1 MGKTLACW
9 YKILIIAVALLW
21 LVGGSVVGGS
31 WVCWGRVGLCEVLG
45 GFAWVSGVSA
55 AWVSSIVGHVV
66 VGFVA
71 APHGVVVVRYLVLTL
86 AVLVLDA
93 VAGNQEQDG
102 GDGSENHTDPAQD
115 VRPTVAPCC
124 VLRQNL

>member
-1 MGKTLACW
+1 MGKTLAYW
-9 YKILIIAVALLW
+9 YKILIIAVALW

-45 GFAWVSGVSA
+45 GVACVSGVSA

-66 VGFVA
+66 VGLVA
-71 APHGVVVVRYLVLTL
+71 APHGVVVVGDLVLTL

-115 VRPTVAPCC
+115 VRPAVAPCC